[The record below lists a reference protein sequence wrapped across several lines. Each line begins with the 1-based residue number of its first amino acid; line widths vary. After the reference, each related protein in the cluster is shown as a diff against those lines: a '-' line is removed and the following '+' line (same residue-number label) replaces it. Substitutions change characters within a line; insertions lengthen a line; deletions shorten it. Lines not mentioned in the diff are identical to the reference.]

1 MTLAGKYLW
10 LADPPGRVC
19 WNSPP
24 TLVCS
29 PAVESQFLIG
39 SLLKVLVKA
48 LFEQG
53 DKERGVDEQSVCLRL
68 EALKHLV

>member
-1 MTLAGKYLW
+1 
-10 LADPPGRVC
+10 
-19 WNSPP
+19 
-24 TLVCS
+24 
-29 PAVESQFLIG
+29 VESQFLIG